1 LRGGSSFN
9 FDSGNGL
16 LSDLFVFHLGDN
28 LSKDAIEALAEVPH
42 TRLMTAVVIDYL
54 AESSIGHLDLFDF
67 TRIHGLLN
75 STGGGSANAIL
86 QLGRSETVF
95 TLETWD

>member
-1 LRGGSSFN
+1 MRGGSSFN

-28 LSKDAIEALAEVPH
+28 LSEDAIEALAEVPH

-54 AESSIGHLDLFDF
+54 A
-67 TRIHGLLN
+67 
-75 STGGGSANAIL
+75 
-86 QLGRSETVF
+86 
-95 TLETWD
+95 